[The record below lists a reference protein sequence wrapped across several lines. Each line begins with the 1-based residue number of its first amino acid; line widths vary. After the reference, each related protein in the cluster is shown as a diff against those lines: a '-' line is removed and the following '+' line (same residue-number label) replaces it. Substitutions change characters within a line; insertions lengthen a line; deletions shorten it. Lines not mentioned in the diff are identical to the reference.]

1 MNVMMRNVVMFIL
14 VSFIVQAVAQE
25 ITVSGKATG
34 SQGDLIR
41 VLVYAD
47 QFSMLEKSIAETY
60 TDKTGAFALKT
71 SLPKTTF
78 GFLAMNLEKGE
89 CYLTP
94 GGNYVFDIVLPD
106 NVTQGSVFDKIPLQF
121 SLKVE
126 NDGGL
131 QSDIEQ
137 FNQLYNNFVYEN
149 AQAIYRSRS
158 KKVID
163 DFKAKVNSHFDKTSN
178 QYFKDYVH
186 FAFVSLDWLSKRMS
200 DAKVMEALVLQPVLY
215 QNIQYTEFFKTYF
228 DNYLELLA
236 NKHYDEMVFLLNQS
250 KTDEGLIHFI
260 QRDSLLRTNDQV
272 TELVMM
278 LLMSKFYYVADVQK
292 TALIQKYKQISSTSQ
307 FGPNRE
313 IALHFIEKLTQ
324 LDYGFPAPEFELI
337 NLKGASVNLQEY
349 RGKFVLLDFVSSGCQ
364 VCVSDLVKLVKI
376 QTRFADTL
384 DVITLVVN
392 QSGEKASLKS
402 LDEYGWTFLSVPK
415 TSLLPE
421 QYHVR
426 TFPTYVLI
434 NPDGSMAYATMPM
447 PDENMELMISRF
459 IARFSHH

>member
-1 MNVMMRNVVMFIL
+1 MKHVVLFIL
-14 VSFIVQAVAQE
+14 VLFMAKAVAQD
-25 ITVSGKATG
+25 IMVSGKASG
-34 SQGDLIR
+34 SHGDLIR
-41 VLVYAD
+41 VLVYVD

-71 SLPKTTF
+71 SLPTTTF

-94 GGNYVFDIVLPD
+94 GGNYMFDIALPD
-106 NVTQGSVFDKIPLQF
+106 NVNQGSVFDKIPLQF

-126 NDGGL
+126 YDGGL

-158 KKVID
+158 KKVLA
-163 DFKAKVNSHFDKTSN
+163 DFKTDIESRFDDKSS
-178 QYFKDYVH
+178 QYFQDYVH

-200 DAKVMEALVLQPVLY
+200 DAKVMEVLVSQPVLY
-215 QNIQYTEFFKTYF
+215 QNIQYTEFFKTFF

-236 NKHYDEMVFLLNQS
+236 NKHYDEMVYLLNQS
-250 KTDEGLIHFI
+250 KTNEGLIHFI
-260 QRDSLLRTNDQV
+260 QRDSLLKTNDQV

-278 LLMSKFYYVADVQK
+278 LLMSKFYYVADIQK
-292 TALIQKYKQISSTSQ
+292 PALIQKYKYISSASQ
-307 FGPNRE
+307 FGQNRE

-324 LDYGFPAPEFELI
+324 LDYGFPAPEFEL
-337 NLKGASVNLQEY
+337 NNSKGESVMLKDY
-349 RGKFVLLDFVSSGCQ
+349 RGKFVLLDFVTPGCQ
-364 VCVSDLVKLVKI
+364 ICVNDLEKLAKI
-376 QTRFADTL
+376 EPRFEDTL
-384 DVITLVVN
+384 EVITLVVN
-392 QSGEKASLKS
+392 QSGEKAGIMSP
-402 LDEYGWTFLSVPK
+402 DEYDWKFLFVPK

-421 QYHVR
+421 KYHVR

-434 NPDGSMAYATMPM
+434 NPDGSIAYATMPM

-459 IARFSHH
+459 ITRYTHR